1 MIGGISA
8 EEFDYFHELIV
19 TEEFVRIGCPGVND
33 GIYLKLLI
41 ALGTGLVIGLPPI
54 MKFGSQEL

>member
-1 MIGGISA
+1 MIGEITP

-19 TEEFVRIGCPGVND
+19 TEEFARIGCPGVND
-33 GIYLKLLI
+33 